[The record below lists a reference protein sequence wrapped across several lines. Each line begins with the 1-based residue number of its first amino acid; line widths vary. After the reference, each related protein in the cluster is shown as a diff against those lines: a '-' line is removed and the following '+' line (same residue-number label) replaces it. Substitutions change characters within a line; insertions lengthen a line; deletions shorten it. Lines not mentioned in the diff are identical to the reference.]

1 MVKKVILITLI
12 GLFSFSSAALYAK
25 EQTALT
31 KLTRGV
37 SNLAMGWVEIPKQM
51 MSVKKEH
58 GDGAGDVAGFFWGT
72 VKGFTHFIGRTAVGA
87 YEIVTFFVPSF
98 DPIIEPEYVFSE
110 GEPKAEE

>member
-1 MVKKVILITLI
+1 MAKKVILITVFGLI
-12 GLFSFSSAALYAK
+12 FFSWTSLYAK

-72 VKGFTHFIGRTAVGA
+72 AKGFAHFLGRTAVGA
-87 YEIVTFFVPSF
+87 YETVTFFVPSF
-98 DPIIEPEYVFSE
+98 DPVIEPEYVFSE
-110 GEPKAEE
+110 EERNSEK